1 MSAAK
6 KPAAAASKASP
17 SSSRRKPPQHPTFV
31 GKSRSVYNFERLN
44 VIGQGTYGVV
54 YRARDKD
61 TQNIVALVGHLH
73 HLIVQSPQVP
83 CRFLRVLAVK

>member
-1 MSAAK
+1 MLTGRWALGTLLSLLTIVMSAA
-6 KPAAAASKASP
+6 KPAAAAAAAATAAAKASP

-54 YRARDKD
+54 YR
-61 TQNIVALVGHLH
+61 
-73 HLIVQSPQVP
+73 
-83 CRFLRVLAVK
+83 